1 MRQEEK
7 SYQFGFLAGL
17 TTADRLDLL
26 QQYPEI
32 DKAAAIHDA
41 EEMALKKGLNGN
53 GIRSDMTVVHKNTHG
68 EYITPD
74 ERDNWFTLHLLSG

>member
-41 EEMALKKGLNGN
+41 EEMALKKGLLT
-53 GIRSDMTVVHKNTHG
+53 RSYKPKVLPLKEALNQVHFSTDAFDR
-68 EYITPD
+68 IA
-74 ERDNWFTLHLLSG
+74 